1 MDPIT
6 TLALCATAC
15 ACAACLY
22 KTAFVV
28 EHDENVVLQ
37 RFGRYH
43 RTLKPGLNFVLP
55 LIDRAR
61 TVSWFF
67 RNAEDKT
74 LTTLNGFRIP
84 MRVLRYDPDLLEC
97 TTSDNIPVEVDIVVQ
112 FQIDNAETA
121 VYNAADLF
129 AEVED
134 AVTTKLYQKVRSI
147 SSLELNPNT
156 IINQMLPGEFVER
169 LKPYGCSVKS
179 VAVQSIGFPDA
190 IQKSTINASAKR
202 RTQEAEL
209 DALENENK
217 KKARITQAREQEQRA
232 QQAYEDSAQ
241 AHALKL
247 KEGEAAS
254 NAKIA
259 HLRAEQEV
267 GRKHI
272 LHEEKLEFTK
282 RRLAILNEALGVEAK
297 TVAASADAIPYFG
310 HKLQSEAYAKLGGAG
325 SRLVVAPSN
334 VVEYAARA
342 PIMQATQ
349 LNDYP
354 D

>member
-61 TVSWFF
+61 RVSWFF
-67 RNAEDKT
+67 RNAEDET

-97 TTSDNIPVEVDIVVQ
+97 TTSDNIPVKVDIVVQ
-112 FQIDNAETA
+112 FRIADAQTA

-134 AVTTKLYQKVRSI
+134 AVTTTLYQKVRSI
-147 SSLELNPNT
+147 SSLELNPNS
-156 IINQMLPGEFVER
+156 IVDQMTPAVFVER
-169 LKPYGCSVKS
+169 LKSYGCRVES
-179 VAVQSIGFPDA
+179 VAVQSIEFPRA
-190 IQKSTINASAKR
+190 IQDSTIAASAKR
-202 RTQEAEL
+202 RTQDAEL

-217 KKARITQAREQEQRA
+217 KKAKIARAREDEQRT
-232 QQAYEDSAQ
+232 QQAFENSAQ
-241 AHALKL
+241 AHELKL
-247 KEGEAAS
+247 KEAEATS
-254 NAKIA
+254 NATIA
-259 HLRAEQEV
+259 RLSIEQELA
-267 GRKHI
+267 RKRA
-272 LHEEKLEFTK
+272 LHEEKLSFTQQ
-282 RRLAILNEALGVEAK
+282 RLKICNEALAVEAR
-297 TVAASADAIPYFG
+297 TVAASVDAIPYFG

-334 VVEYAARA
+334 VVEYAARV